1 MLDDN
6 DNLFLIDTDGMS
18 STTNEGCTYTEDVSN
33 ILFNV

>member
-6 DNLFLIDTDGMS
+6 YNLFLIDTDGMS
-18 STTNEGCTYTEDVSN
+18 STIKEECTYTEDVSN